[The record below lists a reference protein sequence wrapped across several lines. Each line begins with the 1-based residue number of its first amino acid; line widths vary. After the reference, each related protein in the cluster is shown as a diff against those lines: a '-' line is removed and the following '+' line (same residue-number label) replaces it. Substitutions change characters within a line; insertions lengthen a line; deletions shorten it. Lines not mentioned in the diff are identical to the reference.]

1 MLLRRAQG
9 WGYSCGRRYIMTQ
22 RPFATCGIIVGNR
35 LFQSPQSH
43 DLQACHHIRDRSQ
56 LLLDLALFCHMLKK
70 YGMWPV
76 WRIHYDDVVVSGLY
90 NVGTTMIMFLK
101 STLRHH
107 TKTHPVPWS

>member
-56 LLLDLALFCHMLKK
+56 LLLDLALFCHMLKSTVC
-70 YGMWPV
+70 GQFGGSTMMTSLFPAFTMWEQ
-76 WRIHYDDVVVSGLY
+76 L
-90 NVGTTMIMFLK
+90 
-101 STLRHH
+101 
-107 TKTHPVPWS
+107 